1 MKVLIVG
8 AGVVGTVYG
17 AHLAA
22 AGSTVEVLSHGPRTD
37 EAAAGGL
44 RARDVTGG
52 GVADAKAAVVPDASG
67 TYDLVL
73 IAVRRDQLAS
83 ACAGLTRL
91 AGKPAILFLGN
102 NPAGRAAIP
111 GGMPGDVY
119 LGFPG
124 VGGVMTGGTAEYVR
138 IRQQPTALQETADP
152 RLTAFESAVTGRGFV
167 VQRIP
172 DMDGW
177 LAYHAAFVACITAA
191 LYRCGTDPIR
201 LAADRTTLALMCR
214 AITEAFAALRAIDG
228 CRPLLGTGHALAH
241 GRVVLCRARAP
252 CRGGDAGPGPR
263 CGSHDSRFARPDGAT
278 RPTRSGSHQA
288 GLSRPARRPRPGGHA
303 RPDGTWRG
311 RPLVP
316 SRETM
321 PAWLRKSCRS
331 FVSPA
336 PPRRS
341 PGMSAWVSPRN
352 GSRFEPGMPAFVSIA
367 CSRSRLF
374 LSEHQGDARP
384 GTLIHL
390 VIGDIALWESARSV
404 TDKAGRSQ
412 KS

>member
-37 EAAAGGL
+37 EVAVGGL
-44 RARDVTGG
+44 CARDVTGG
-52 GVADAKAAVVPDASG
+52 GLADAEAAVVPDASG
-67 TYDLVL
+67 SYDIVL

-83 ACAGLTRL
+83 ACAGLSGL

-111 GGMPGDVY
+111 SGMPGDVY

-124 VGGVMTGGTAEYVR
+124 VGGIMTGGTAEYVR

-152 RLTAFESAVTGRGFV
+152 RLTAFVSAMTGRGFG

-201 LAADRTTLALMCR
+201 LAADRATLTLMCR
-214 AITEAFAALRAIDG
+214 AITEAFAALRAIG
-228 CRPLLGTGHALAH
+228 TAGLPRNLAVLHSPLLRMVAV
-241 GRVVLCRARAP
+241 RYWARAMRSP
-252 CRGGDAGPGPR
+252 MGELCFAAHARHAEAEMR
-263 CGSHDSRFARPDGAT
+263 ALSHDVEARITG
-278 RPTRSGSHQA
+278 
-288 GLSRPARRPRPGGHA
+288 
-303 RPDGTWRG
+303 
-311 RPLVP
+311 
-316 SRETM
+316 
-321 PAWLRKSCRS
+321 
-331 FVSPA
+331 SPA
-336 PPRRS
+336 LTELL
-341 PGMSAWVSPRN
+341 A
-352 GSRFEPGMPAFVSIA
+352 
-367 CSRSRLF
+367 
-374 LSEHQGDARP
+374 
-384 GTLIHL
+384 
-390 VIGDIALWESARSV
+390 
-404 TDKAGRSQ
+404 
-412 KS
+412 